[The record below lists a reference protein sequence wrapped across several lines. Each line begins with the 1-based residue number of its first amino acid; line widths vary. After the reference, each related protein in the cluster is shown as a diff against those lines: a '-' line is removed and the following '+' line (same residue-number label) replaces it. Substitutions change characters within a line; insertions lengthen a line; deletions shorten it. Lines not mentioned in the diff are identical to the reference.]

1 MKTLIN
7 LKALIILAATLTFG
21 LTHAQVGI
29 GTTTPAYTFQVVNTG
44 NIGATSLAES
54 TNSGTDGV
62 AISGYNTSTANGYN
76 GIEGVTAYSG
86 AAFSPSGVFGLAIYG
101 GPGNYATVG
110 VFGSSNE
117 WQGTGVIGSR
127 FNSGGPNSGWGGQF
141 YNDLGYTGFF
151 GAISDE
157 RTKKNILVI
166 DNALNIISELN
177 PVTYFYD
184 HEKYPNMGLNTEME
198 YGFIAQEV
206 RDVLPEIVREKN
218 LNTNAT
224 AEIKEKQGMINNNEQ
239 FVVMDYTRIIPIL
252 TKAIKEQQSIIDTQN
267 SKIQVLEAKLL
278 LLESKVNTLIENQD

>member
-1 MKTLIN
+1 MKTLID
-7 LKALIILAATLTFG
+7 LKTLTG
-21 LTHAQVGI
+21 LLILFTFSFTQAQVGI

-62 AISGYNTSTANGYN
+62 SLSGFNSSATNPYNA
-76 GIEGVTAYSG
+76 IEGVTSYSG
-86 AAFSPSGVFGLAIYG
+86 TTFTPAGVFGLAIYG
-101 GPGNYATVG
+101 GSGNSNTIG

-127 FNSGGPNSGWGGQF
+127 FNSGGPDQGWGGQF

-157 RTKKNILVI
+157 RTKKNITQI
-166 DNALNIISELN
+166 NGALSIISQLN

-184 HEKYPNMGLNTEME
+184 YDKYPYMGLNTEME

-206 RDVLPEIVREKN
+206 REVLPEIVRDKN

-224 AEIKEKQGMINNNEQ
+224 AEIKPKQGISNSHEQ

-252 TKAIKEQQSIIDTQN
+252 TKAIKEQQSLIDNQN
-267 SKIQVLEAKLL
+267 SKIQDLEDKVL
-278 LLESKVNTLIENQD
+278 LLESKLNVLLENQD